1 MSDFIE
7 KVYASSSISANLPM
21 EIEVEEK
28 MHRGRYKSVIHDY
41 NAQTGVAHVGIPIYK
56 SAYIKL
62 PPELPI
68 KIRVYS
74 KMAVYLFNSS
84 VISVGEEGNIKYLS
98 INVPE
103 IVFKVQRRQ
112 YVRVPIAVEGFFYLK
127 QEYDTLD
134 VVPKY
139 KFISKD
145 FSAGG
150 MSVVTKKDVP
160 AGTEILINFK
170 VWDELS
176 LDNFLS
182 ETVRL
187 IGKTAFGESIYG
199 VRFKNLDP
207 VMEKDLVKFVF
218 RYEIESTK
226 KNRR

>member
-134 VVPKY
+134 VVQKY

>member
-84 VISVGEEGNIKYLS
+84 VISVGEE
-98 INVPE
+98 
-103 IVFKVQRRQ
+103 
-112 YVRVPIAVEGFFYLK
+112 
-127 QEYDTLD
+127 
-134 VVPKY
+134 
-139 KFISKD
+139 
-145 FSAGG
+145 
-150 MSVVTKKDVP
+150 
-160 AGTEILINFK
+160 
-170 VWDELS
+170 
-176 LDNFLS
+176 
-182 ETVRL
+182 
-187 IGKTAFGESIYG
+187 
-199 VRFKNLDP
+199 
-207 VMEKDLVKFVF
+207 
-218 RYEIESTK
+218 
-226 KNRR
+226 

>member
-1 MSDFIE
+1 NIRSPN
-7 KVYASSSISANLPM
+7 IS
-21 EIEVEEK
+21 
-28 MHRGRYKSVIHDY
+28 
-41 NAQTGVAHVGIPIYK
+41 T
-56 SAYIKL
+56 
-62 PPELPI
+62 
-68 KIRVYS
+68 
-74 KMAVYLFNSS
+74 
-84 VISVGEEGNIKYLS
+84 
-98 INVPE
+98 
-103 IVFKVQRRQ
+103 
-112 YVRVPIAVEGFFYLK
+112 K
-127 QEYDTLD
+127 Q
-134 VVPKY
+134 
-139 KFISKD
+139 FISKD

-182 ETVRL
+182 EIVRL
-187 IGKTAFGESIYG
+187 IGKTTFGENIYG